1 MKNRTLPIIV
11 LLSGL
16 ALLYPMQRWIDE
28 TSPHEV
34 ISEETLYFTSGKTL
48 KKMSLGLDGIVAD
61 IYWMRTVQYF
71 GGKLIEN
78 KASLS
83 MNSTREIRR
92 DLLAPYLNIITEL
105 DPHQIQA
112 YRFGAIFLPERDLPA
127 AVALLERGIAENPE
141 NWRLYQDLGYIYWQE
156 GEYEKAAEAYER
168 GGQIEGAAWW
178 MRDMAGFMR
187 IKGGSR
193 DTARAVYSKYA
204 ESEDPQIRK
213 QATLRLEQLT
223 ALDELD
229 VLNALMT
236 CYREQTGRCPDS
248 FRVLIAELRRNSF
261 DNCLSAKLN
270 ITAKELQE
278 RKSSLR
284 INNDL
289 QFVDP
294 EGVAYVLNDKDCKI
308 ELAFSSSIPRS

>member
-1 MKNRTLPIIV
+1 MTNRAIPMLIIIA
-11 LLSGL
+11 GL

-28 TSPHEV
+28 TVPREV
-34 ISEETLYFTSGKTL
+34 ISEETLYLTSGKTL

-71 GGKLIEN
+71 GGKLIDN
-78 KASLS
+78 NASLS
-83 MNSTREIRR
+83 MNGTREIRM
-92 DLLAPYLNIITEL
+92 DLLAPFLNIITEL

-127 AVALLERGIAENPE
+127 AIALLERGIAENPE
-141 NWRLYQDLGYIYWQE
+141 SWRLYQDLGYIYWQE

-168 GGQIEGAAWW
+168 GGQIAGAAWW

-204 ESEDPQIRK
+204 ESEDTQIRK

-248 FRVLIAELRRNSF
+248 FRVLIAELRHNTY
-261 DNCLSAKLN
+261 DTCLSAKLN
-270 ITAKELQE
+270 LSQKELQE
-278 RKSSLR
+278 RKGNLR
-284 INNDL
+284 INNEM

-294 EGVAYVLNDKDCKI
+294 EGVAYVLNDKDCKV
-308 ELAFSSSIPRS
+308 ELAFSSPIPRG